1 MVTVHSNDAGRW
13 LKVAEGAEA
22 FVPNPLPREL
32 DLDPPLV
39 FILDRASRA
48 VAKLS
53 GLGETLP
60 NRYLLVRPFVRRE
73 AVLSSRIEGT
83 QASLSDLL
91 EYEAAGKQ
99 RGGPGDVHEVA
110 NYVAAID
117 HGLARLS
124 DLPLSMRLMNEIH
137 AELLRDVRG
146 RETTPGELRV
156 RQVWIGAPGTPIE
169 EARYVPPPA
178 DLVRDLLTD
187 LEVFLNEEINMPP
200 LVQVAL
206 MHYQFEAIHPYNDGN
221 GRIGRLLIVL
231 FLCAKDVLPTPLLYL
246 SAYFEE
252 LRSTYYDELLNVS
265 TTGDWKPW
273 LRFFL
278 RGVEIQAQDAIV
290 RSRRLLQLLE
300 DYRERLKRQRS
311 ANAYRLL
318 DELFQ
323 SPFMTTPLATRLL
336 GITNAAAR
344 RLLRRLVQI
353 GILQE
358 NTSTRPALFVATDL
372 LREIERPIEQE
383 DGEQLV
389 LGFQA
394 NR

>member
-1 MVTVHSNDAGRW
+1 MARG
-13 LKVAEGAEA
+13 
-22 FVPNPLPREL
+22 
-32 DLDPPLV
+32 V
-39 FILDRASRA
+39 F
-48 VAKLS
+48 
-53 GLGETLP
+53 
-60 NRYLLVRPFVRRE
+60 RR
-73 AVLSSRIEGT
+73 
-83 QASLSDLL
+83 
-91 EYEAAGKQ
+91 
-99 RGGPGDVHEVA
+99 
-110 NYVAAID
+110 
-117 HGLARLS
+117 
-124 DLPLSMRLMNEIH
+124 
-137 AELLRDVRG
+137 
-146 RETTPGELRV
+146 
-156 RQVWIGAPGTPIE
+156 
-169 EARYVPPPA
+169 A